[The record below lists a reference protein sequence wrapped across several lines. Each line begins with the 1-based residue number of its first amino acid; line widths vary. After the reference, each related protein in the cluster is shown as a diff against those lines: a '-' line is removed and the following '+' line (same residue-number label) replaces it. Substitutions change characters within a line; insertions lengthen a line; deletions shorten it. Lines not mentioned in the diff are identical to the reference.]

1 MNEMVTSGFV
11 GTCTLR
17 MTSSQVRIFSINTS
31 VSIGGC
37 AMRCRIDLW
46 VVVLCDA
53 VSIYGW
59 LCLEKACVLG
69 SASTCHCEDCVLL
82 SNVC

>member
-46 VVVLCDA
+46 VVVPGKSLRFR
-53 VSIYGW
+53 
-59 LCLEKACVLG
+59 
-69 SASTCHCEDCVLL
+69 
-82 SNVC
+82 